1 MSASGQKLTH
11 APQQSACLFDHLVG
25 EREQPRGHLD
35 AKRSRRLKVDDEL
48 ELAAL
53 SGYVRAKGRRRQ
65 WIARIVIG
73 CHQDAGPE

>member
-1 MSASGQKLTH
+1 MVRIRPPSTIADIGRT
-11 APQQSACLFDHLVG
+11 LFDHLVG

-53 SGYVRAKGRRRQ
+53 SGYVRAKG
-65 WIARIVIG
+65 
-73 CHQDAGPE
+73 